1 MEIDGKII
9 LDLGLQSGVSKA
21 GNQWKKKE
29 WVLETFGQYPR
40 KVKFHV
46 FGDRV
51 DNLDIQVG
59 NSYTL
64 SVDIESREF
73 NERWYTDVSCYAAR
87 PYQPA
92 GMQGGYP
99 PQTGYPQQGYPQQG
113 YPQQGGYPQQQP
125 YAPQQQYA
133 PQQPYA
139 PQPAAPQP
147 FGGDA
152 FPPAPAAGG
161 FDNSDSTDDLPF

>member
-1 MEIDGKII
+1 MEIEGKII

-29 WVLETFGQYPR
+29 FVLETFGQYPR
-40 KVKFHV
+40 KVKFTV

-51 DNLDIQVG
+51 DTMDIQAG

-73 NERWYTDVSCYAAR
+73 NERWYTDVNCYAAR
-87 PYQPA
+87 PYVPG
-92 GMQGGYP
+92 GMQQG
-99 PQTGYPQQGYPQQG
+99 GYPQQGYPQQG
-113 YPQQGGYPQQQP
+113 YPQQGGYPQQP
-125 YAPQQQYA
+125 YT

-139 PQPAAPQP
+139 PQQPVSQQGAAP

-152 FPPAPAAGG
+152 FPPAPTPAGG
-161 FDNSDSTDDLPF
+161 FDSADSTDDLPF